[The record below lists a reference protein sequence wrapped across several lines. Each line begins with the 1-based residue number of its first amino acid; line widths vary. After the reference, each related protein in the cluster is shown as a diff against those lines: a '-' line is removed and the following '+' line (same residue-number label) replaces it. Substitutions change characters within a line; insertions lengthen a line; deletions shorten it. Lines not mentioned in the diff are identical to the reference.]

1 MNQMNEVSGPVN
13 TLAVSGVHPAQRE
26 WGVDVFAL
34 QPGDIITDEHGNEY
48 RVNPGF
54 NTDQSSCWRDSRYV
68 SCTLLDASRYFPT
81 TYINPIKVRPH
92 LARVVGAA

>member
-1 MNQMNEVSGPVN
+1 MSAERIDV
-13 TLAVSGVHPAQRE
+13 LGVHPAQRE

-34 QPGDIITDEHGNEY
+34 QAGDIITDEHGNEY

-54 NTDQSSCWRDSRYV
+54 KTDRSSCWRDSRFV

-81 TYINPIKVRPH
+81 TYINPCTVRAA
-92 LARVVGAA
+92 LARVTGGVS